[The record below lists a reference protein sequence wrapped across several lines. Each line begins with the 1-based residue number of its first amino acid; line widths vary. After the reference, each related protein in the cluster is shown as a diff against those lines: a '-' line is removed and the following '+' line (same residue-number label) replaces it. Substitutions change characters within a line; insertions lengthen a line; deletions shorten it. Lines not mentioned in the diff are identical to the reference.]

1 MRAVSS
7 VFSRMASSLR
17 ECFCWDRAF
26 TRNVFLVAL
35 PMVLQ
40 SLVESSLHI
49 VDGLMVSGLGDVA
62 YSAVTQ
68 ANRFSFVFT
77 LFGAGVYTGG
87 AIYLSQYW
95 GAKDIT
101 RMRWSMG
108 VSLLFAVLIA
118 SVFSIS
124 GILFPKAIASCFL
137 PAGESLELAA
147 KYLRIVSPGYLFSAI
162 GGVYAT
168 GIKSGEKTHLPMI
181 SGMVGIGCNTLLN
194 YVLIFGKWGMPKMGV
209 EGAALATVISAFV
222 SMCLN
227 LAFAYGLRLP
237 AGAKPSQWLPREKG
251 FVGRYLKTTVPV
263 IFNEGLWGLGTTMYS
278 VFYGRMGDAAV
289 ATMGVCNTINDLVW
303 VIIFALMNATAIII
317 GKTLGTGNREKAYLQ
332 AKRLIAGSMLSGV
345 VLGILVIFLRAPMVN
360 LFSGLSQ
367 QVRSSAETILVLGA
381 ATIWFR
387 AFNTVNIVGVLRSGG
402 DTVFSLVMDA
412 GTLWL
417 IGVPITGLAALVL
430 HWPLEWVFLCTLSE
444 EVVKMLIGLPRFRSR
459 KWMNVL
465 TQAKD
470 DENAAD

>member
-1 MRAVSS
+1 MNRLKQL
-7 VFSRMASSLR
+7 FRDCL
-17 ECFCWDRAF
+17 CWDKPF
-26 TRNVFLVAL
+26 TRNVFFVAL

-68 ANRFSFVFT
+68 ANRFSFVFN
-77 LFGAGVYTGG
+77 LFGAGVFTGG
-87 AIYLSQYW
+87 AIYFSQYW
-95 GAKDIT
+95 GGRDIK

-108 VSLLFAVLIA
+108 VSLFFAIIIAALFTLAGL
-118 SVFSIS
+118 
-124 GILFPKAIASCFL
+124 LFPRQIVACFL
-137 PAGESLELAA
+137 MPGESFELAV
-147 KYLRIVSPGYLFSAI
+147 KYLRIVAPGYLFSAI
-162 GGVYAT
+162 SGIYGAA
-168 GIKSGEKTHLPMI
+168 IKSGEKTHLPMI
-181 SGMVGIGCNTLLN
+181 AGMVGIACNTLLN
-194 YVLIFGKWGMPKMGV
+194 YVLIFGKWGFPALGV
-209 EGAALATVISAFV
+209 EGAAIATVISAFV
-222 SMCLN
+222 SMLLN
-227 LAFAYGLRLP
+227 LIFAYGMKLP
-237 AGAKPSQWLPREKG
+237 AGAKPSEWLPREKG
-251 FVGRYLKTTVPV
+251 FASRYIKTTVPV

-317 GKTLGTGNREKAYLQ
+317 GKTLGTGNRDKAYLY
-332 AKRLIAGSMLSGV
+332 AKRLIAGSMLSGL
-345 VLGILVIFLRAPMVN
+345 VLGILVIFLKSPMVN
-360 LFSGLSQ
+360 LFSGLSHE
-367 QVRSSAETILVLGA
+367 VRKSAETILVIGA

-417 IGVPITGLAALVL
+417 IGVPFTGLAALVFR
-430 HWPLEWVFLCTLSE
+430 WPLEIVFLCTLSE
-444 EVVKMLIGLPRFRSR
+444 ELVKMLIGLPRFRSR

-465 TQAKD
+465 TQAK
-470 DENAAD
+470 EN